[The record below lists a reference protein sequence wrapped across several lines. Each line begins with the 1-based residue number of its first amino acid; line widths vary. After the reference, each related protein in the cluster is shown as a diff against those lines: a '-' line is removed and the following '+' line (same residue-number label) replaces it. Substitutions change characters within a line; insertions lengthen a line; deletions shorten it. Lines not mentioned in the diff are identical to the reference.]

1 MDGESSHGGRNR
13 DWTKE
18 KPGKSRGKG
27 ADRDGFA
34 SAAVQFTDVVVVPA
48 RAHHMAG
55 RLMDRTERR
64 WCAPT
69 PILLGC
75 PAVRCGQG
83 QHEGFLSFFRFVGS
97 LQFQMTFD
105 ATLCRGGN

>member
-18 KPGKSRGKG
+18 KPAKSRGKG

-55 RLMDRTERR
+55 RSMDRTERG

-69 PILLGC
+69 PILLAYSGARQC
-75 PAVRCGQG
+75 DAGRGSMRAF
-83 QHEGFLSFFRFVGS
+83 FLSF
-97 LQFQMTFD
+97 
-105 ATLCRGGN
+105 RGLSSVSDDV

>member
-18 KPGKSRGKG
+18 KPAKSRGKG

-55 RLMDRTERR
+55 RSMDRTERDGVLLLLSYS
-64 WCAPT
+64 PT
-69 PILLGC
+69 RVP
-75 PAVRCGQG
+75 
-83 QHEGFLSFFRFVGS
+83 GS
-97 LQFQMTFD
+97 AMR
-105 ATLCRGGN
+105 AGAA